1 MNKVEVFYKETFAG
15 VLEKKIEGHFIFI
28 YEESY
33 IASNN
38 PSISLTLPK
47 ETKSFKNE
55 NLFPF
60 FDGLIPEGWLLKLAS
75 EELRLDPLQDRF
87 ELLKTLCR
95 DTIGAIHIGKPENE
109 KKTHELDIKLK
120 KAELPVFDR
129 CLICYKEHQ
138 GIYHLACMK
147 KVFGTTIHPIVEI
160 DNEIIEVLGRNQ
172 LSQKL
177 AIAGVQKKISLD
189 LKLDTQTK
197 EHRIT
202 VTDLWGKY
210 IFKPRGKAPHLP
222 ENEHLCLLMAEM
234 AGIKVEKSALIPTSS
249 GELGFLARRFDRGD
263 KHEEFHQEDFCQI
276 LEKEPFKKYQ
286 GSLEQVGKV
295 IKKSSDFPGDNLYRL
310 MELIV
315 FNFLIGNVDFHLKNI
330 SLTFENDKGY
340 KTLLSPAYDL
350 LSTDLYIDDDNEQT
364 ALAINGRKNQ
374 LRRID
379 FLECAKSYSI
389 TEKVFDKILSKFE
402 KMIPVWNQTINQS
415 FIEKERQEKL
425 TYMVRSRLIML
436 QTISPQSSDTYARES
451 SS

>member
-1 MNKVEVFYKETFAG
+1 MTN
-15 VLEKKIEGHFIFI
+15 
-28 YEESY
+28 
-33 IASNN
+33 
-38 PSISLTLPK
+38 LP
-47 ETKSFKNE
+47 
-55 NLFPF
+55 
-60 FDGLIPEGWLLKLAS
+60 
-75 EELRLDPLQDRF
+75 
-87 ELLKTLCR
+87 
-95 DTIGAIHIGKPENE
+95 
-109 KKTHELDIKLK
+109 
-120 KAELPVFDR
+120 
-129 CLICYKEHQ
+129 
-138 GIYHLACMK
+138 
-147 KVFGTTIHPIVEI
+147 I
-160 DNEIIEVLGRNQ
+160 DNEILEVLGRNQ

-330 SLTFENDKGY
+330 SLIFESPQGY

-436 QTISPQSSDTYARES
+436 QTISPQSSDTYARGS